1 MKEVIEILQH
11 MIQWSDRIGS
21 DEINEIGEL
30 IKILE
35 DETKT

>member
-1 MKEVIEILQH
+1 MEEVIERLQH

-35 DETKT
+35 SEK

>member
-1 MKEVIEILQH
+1 MKEAIDRLQH

-21 DEINEIGEL
+21 DEINEIEEL

-35 DETKT
+35 DEKQK

>member
-1 MKEVIEILQH
+1 MKEVIERLQH

-35 DETKT
+35 NDRK